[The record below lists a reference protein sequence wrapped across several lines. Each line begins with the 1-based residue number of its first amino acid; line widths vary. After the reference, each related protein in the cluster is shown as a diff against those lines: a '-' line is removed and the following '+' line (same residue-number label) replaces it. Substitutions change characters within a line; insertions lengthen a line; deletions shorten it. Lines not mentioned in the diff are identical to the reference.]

1 MSEAII
7 AYQPNVGANAFFL
20 AVLAV
25 LLIAQLVLSSRY
37 KTWSYLVGMGGGLI
51 LEIIGYAGRI
61 QLHADPFSFN
71 NFVQYL
77 VCLTIAPAFI
87 SAVIYLCFYRIIIIY
102 DPSLSRIKPRAFA
115 VGFITSD
122 ILCLVLQAAG
132 GAITATTGGA
142 SEEAQSM
149 RDTGINVMI
158 AGLALQVVSL
168 LAFLGCALDYTRRV
182 SRKGFFPTSA
192 AMQSKRW
199 KWFLISLLVATIV
212 IFIRSVFRVAELR
225 GGFQSKLADNEIAFM
240 ILEGAMILVATI
252 CLTVFHP
259 GFCLGIS
266 WKFSPTKV

>member
-1 MSEAII
+1 
-7 AYQPNVGANAFFL
+7 
-20 AVLAV
+20 
-25 LLIAQLVLSSRY
+25 
-37 KTWSYLVGMGGGLI
+37 
-51 LEIIGYAGRI
+51 
-61 QLHADPFSFN
+61 
-71 NFVQYL
+71 
-77 VCLTIAPAFI
+77 
-87 SAVIYLCFYRIIIIY
+87 VIYLCFYRIIIIY
-102 DPSLSRIKPRAFA
+102 NPSLSRIKPRTFA

-149 RDTGINVMI
+149 RETGINVMI

-168 LAFLGCALDYTRRV
+168 LAFLGCALDYTCRV

-199 KWFLISLLVATIV
+199 KWFLSSESLQRPRISSIANICFMPGLLVATIV

-225 GGFQSKLADNEIAFM
+225 DGFQSKLADNEIAFM

-266 WKFSPTKV
+266 WKVPSTRV